1 MTTETT
7 ASSQQHAEA
16 KPQDFAGK
24 TAVVTGASRGIGL
37 GIAEELIARG
47 ANVVITARKEGPL
60 QEAAEHLNELAGKAG
75 SSGRAIGIA
84 GKSHDPE
91 HRPEVLAQV
100 KDNFGRLDVLVNNAG
115 INPVYGPLAEI
126 ELEAVQKILE
136 VNVISTLAWVQE
148 VVSDDELGFKDH
160 GSIVNLTSVSSI
172 IPSAGIGLYGVS
184 KSAVSHLTRTLAV
197 ELGPNIRVNAVAPAV
212 VKTNF
217 AKALYEGREETV
229 AAEYPAKRLGTPE
242 DIATAV
248 AFLASDAASWI
259 TGEIL
264 VVDGG
269 ITVAG
274 GSA

>member
-7 ASSQQHAEA
+7 APSQQPADA

-47 ANVVITARKEGPL
+47 ANLIITARKEGPL
-60 QEAAEHLNELAGKAG
+60 QEAAEHLNELGSKAG

-84 GKSHDPE
+84 GKSHNPE
-91 HRPEVLAQV
+91 HRAEVRAQI
-100 KDNFGRLDVLVNNAG
+100 KDQFGRLDVLVNNAG

-136 VNVISTLAWVQE
+136 VNVVSTLAWCQE
-148 VVSDDELGFKDH
+148 VIADEQLGFSEK

-172 IPSAGIGLYGVS
+172 VPSAGIGLYGVS

-197 ELGPNIRVNAVAPAV
+197 ELGPKVRVNAVAPAV

-229 AAEYPAKRLGTPE
+229 AAEYPLKRLGTPE
-242 DIATAV
+242 DISAAV

-259 TGEIL
+259 TGEVMI
-264 VVDGG
+264 VDGG